1 MISNFSR
8 YFAHGSNTLILFV
21 FFIVLSGIPA
31 AAQSPIV
38 WFAPRN
44 QPPIQA
50 PDFMELFQPNTPWPK
65 AFSRVQVFQLF
76 PQFVHNASDADLQTV
91 FVNLQQR
98 HIALAIEYG
107 LLNPNDPR
115 LCGGKGPRCGQVKGF
130 GGAFLAADL
139 ARIKTLGG
147 NLQSVAMDEPL
158 WFGNYSTE
166 PGAPQAP
173 ISGLAQMTSPSGLQ
187 SCTVIFQ
194 TP

>member
-1 MISNFSR
+1 VISNFSR

-98 HIALAIEYG
+98 HIALA
-107 LLNPNDPR
+107 NR
-115 LCGGKGPRCGQVKGF
+115 VW
-130 GGAFLAADL
+130 AAEPQRS
-139 ARIKTLGG
+139 AIVRRKRP
-147 NLQSVAMDEPL
+147 SVRA
-158 WFGNYSTE
+158 G
-166 PGAPQAP
+166 
-173 ISGLAQMTSPSGLQ
+173 
-187 SCTVIFQ
+187 
-194 TP
+194 

>member
-115 LCGGKGPRCGQVKGF
+115 LCGGKGPRCEQGEGF

-147 NLQSVAMDEPL
+147 NLQSWQWMSLCGSAI
-158 WFGNYSTE
+158 T
-166 PGAPQAP
+166 APSQALLKHR
-173 ISGLAQMTSPSGLQ
+173 SRGLQMTSPSGLQ
-187 SCTVIFQ
+187 SYTVIFQ
-194 TP
+194 AP